1 MNTETKRIM
10 RVTNFKDMY
19 HYDLEGEVVVFGE
32 YIPIK
37 RHIEIDVDENGLKK
51 VSRIYSN
58 YEDGKYNE
66 LTVIN
71 HFRDD
76 NGNLSMYEEHFM
88 LQGDKFVKVTEDDRI
103 KSFIIDEDRGIATK
117 VKTDSM
123 ESEEMEFTD
132 PRELLMTGETA
143 PLKFNAKI
151 WTDPASVENG
161 FKKTVIES
169 DFTTTNVTKMS
180 SVKTIDGKTINTY
193 TEDETVYSSKDEYTE
208 ESNAKYVTKYKPAYF
223 TSTTTK
229 VLDDEKLNDMAID
242 IDEVNVIEKITHTI
256 SFNEKS
262 PIANASTTIKNNVLF
277 IDGVN
282 QFGNDITLDIL
293 AKNSAL
299 MKAIKAEPDIDP
311 AIGICMEAELTE
323 NTLAELAKLGYIVVI
338 STEVEKH
345 NYDEVL
351 YSEASDDKFVSFD
364 LDCYDKDHNHT
375 LSISITT
382 SASTLI
388 CDRTEFN
395 EYGIKTLLFR
405 QAMNKKI

>member
-19 HYDLEGEVVVFGE
+19 HYDLEGEAVVFGE

-51 VSRIYSN
+51 VSRIYSD
-58 YEDGKYNE
+58 YEDGKYND

-76 NGNLSMYEEHFM
+76 NGDLSMYEEHFM

-103 KSFIIDEDRGIATK
+103 SSFIVDEAWGIATK

-132 PRELLMTGETA
+132 PRELLETGETA
-143 PLKFNAKI
+143 PLKSNAKI
-151 WTDPASVENG
+151 WTDPASVDNG

-169 DFTTTNVTKMS
+169 DFTTANVTKMS

-193 TEDETVYSSKDEYTE
+193 TEDETVYSSKEEYTE
-208 ESNAKYVTKYKPAYF
+208 ESAKYVTKYKPAYF

-229 VLDDEKLNDMAID
+229 VLDDEKLNDMAVD
-242 IDEVNVIEKITHTI
+242 IDEVNVIEKITHMI

-262 PIANASTTIKNNVLF
+262 PIANASTTVKNNVLF

-282 QFGNDITLDIL
+282 QFGNDITLDII

-299 MKAIKAEPDIDP
+299 MKAIKVDVDP
-311 AIGICMEAELTE
+311 AIGIDLEALTKDPM
-323 NTLAELAKLGYIVVI
+323 AELAKLGYIVIV
-338 STEVEKH
+338 STEMEKH

-351 YSEASDDKFVSFD
+351 YSEASDEKFVSFD
-364 LDCYDKDHNHT
+364 VDCYDKYYIHT

-382 SASTLI
+382 SASTI
-388 CDRTEFN
+388 IFDRVEFN

-405 QAMNKKI
+405 QAINKKI

>member
-1 MNTETKRIM
+1 MNIETKRIM
-10 RVTNFKDMY
+10 KVTNFKDMY
-19 HYDLEGEVVVFGE
+19 HYDLEGEAIVFGE
-32 YIPIK
+32 HIPIK
-37 RHIEIDVDENGLKK
+37 RHIDIDVDENGLKK
-51 VSRIYSN
+51 VSRIYSG

-66 LTVIN
+66 LTVVN

-76 NGNLSMYEEHFM
+76 NGDLSMYEEHFM
-88 LQGDKFVKVTEDDRI
+88 LQGDKFVKVTEDDKI
-103 KSFIIDEDRGIATK
+103 KSFIVDEAQGIVTK

-132 PRELLMTGETA
+132 PRELLETGETS
-143 PLKFNAKI
+143 PLKFKATI
-151 WTDPASVENG
+151 WTDPASVDNG

-193 TEDETVYSSKDEYTE
+193 TEDETLYLSKEEYTE
-208 ESNAKYVTKYKPAYF
+208 ETAKYVTKYKPAYF

-229 VLDDEKLNDMAID
+229 VLDDEKLNDMAVE
-242 IDEVNVIEKITHTI
+242 IDEVNVIEKITHMI
-256 SFNEKS
+256 SFNKKT
-262 PIANASTTIKNNVLF
+262 PVANASTTVKNNVLF

-293 AKNSAL
+293 AKDSAL
-299 MKAIKAEPDIDP
+299 MKAIKVDVDP
-311 AIGICMEAELTE
+311 AIGIDLEALTKDPM
-323 NTLAELAKLGYIVVI
+323 AELAKLGYIVVV

-345 NYDEVL
+345 NYDEAL
-351 YSEASDDKFVSFD
+351 YSEASDEKFVSFD
-364 LDCYDKDHNHT
+364 VDCYDKDHNHT
-375 LSISITT
+375 LSIGITT
-382 SASTLI
+382 SASTI
-388 CDRTEFN
+388 VFDRVEFN

>member
-1 MNTETKRIM
+1 MNIETKRIM

-19 HYDLEGEVVVFGE
+19 HYDIEGEEVVFGE
-32 YIPIK
+32 HIPIK

-51 VSRIYSN
+51 VSRIYSD
-58 YEDGKYNE
+58 YEDGKYND
-66 LTVIN
+66 LTIIN

-76 NGNLSMYEEHFM
+76 NGDLSMYEKHFM

-103 KSFIIDEDRGIATK
+103 NSFIGDEAQGIVTK

-132 PRELLMTGETA
+132 PRELLETGETA

-151 WTDPASVENG
+151 WTDPASVDNG

-169 DFTTTNVTKMS
+169 DFTTANVTKMS

-193 TEDETVYSSKDEYTE
+193 TEDETVYLSKEEYTE
-208 ESNAKYVTKYKPAYF
+208 ESAKYVTKYKPAYF

-229 VLDDEKLNDMAID
+229 VLDDEKLNDMAVD
-242 IDEVNVIEKITHTI
+242 IDEVNVIEKITHMI

-262 PIANASTTIKNNVLF
+262 PIANASTTVKNNVLF

-282 QFGNDITLDIL
+282 QFGNDITLDII

-299 MKAIKAEPDIDP
+299 MKAIKVDVDP
-311 AIGICMEAELTE
+311 AIGIDLEALTKDPM
-323 NTLAELAKLGYIVVI
+323 AELAKLGYIVVI
-338 STEVEKH
+338 STEMEKH

-351 YSEASDDKFVSFD
+351 YSEASDEKFVSFD
-364 LDCYDKDHNHT
+364 VDCYDKYYIHT

-382 SASTLI
+382 SASTI
-388 CDRTEFN
+388 IFDRVEFN

-405 QAMNKKI
+405 QAMNNKI

>member
-32 YIPIK
+32 HTPIK

-51 VSRIYSN
+51 VSRIYSG
-58 YEDGKYNE
+58 YEDGKYND

-76 NGNLSMYEEHFM
+76 NDDLSMYEEHFM

-103 KSFIIDEDRGIATK
+103 SSFIGDEAQGIITK
-117 VKTDSM
+117 VKTDFM
-123 ESEEMEFTD
+123 ESEAMEFTD
-132 PRELLMTGETA
+132 PRELLETGETA

-151 WTDPASVENG
+151 WTDPASVDNG

-169 DFTTTNVTKMS
+169 DFTTANVTKMS

-193 TEDETVYSSKDEYTE
+193 TEDETVYSSKEEYTE
-208 ESNAKYVTKYKPAYF
+208 ESAKYVTKYKPAYF

-229 VLDDEKLNDMAID
+229 VLDDEKLNDMAVD

-262 PIANASTTIKNNVLF
+262 PIANASTTVKNNVLF

-299 MKAIKAEPDIDP
+299 MKAIKVDVDP
-311 AIGICMEAELTE
+311 AIGIDLEALTKDPM
-323 NTLAELAKLGYIVVI
+323 AELAKLGYIVIV
-338 STEVEKH
+338 STEMEKH

-351 YSEASDDKFVSFD
+351 YSEASDEKFVSFD
-364 LDCYDKDHNHT
+364 VDCYDKYYIHT

-382 SASTLI
+382 SASTI
-388 CDRTEFN
+388 IFDRVEFN

>member
-1 MNTETKRIM
+1 MNIETKRIM
-10 RVTNFKDMY
+10 KVTNFKDMY

-32 YIPIK
+32 HIPIK

-51 VSRIYSN
+51 VSRIYSG
-58 YEDGKYNE
+58 YEDGKYND

-76 NGNLSMYEEHFM
+76 NGDLSMYKEHFM

-103 KSFIIDEDRGIATK
+103 SSLIGDEAQGIVTK
-117 VKTDSM
+117 VKTDFM

-132 PRELLMTGETA
+132 PRELLETGETA

-151 WTDPASVENG
+151 WTDPASVDNG

-169 DFTTTNVTKMS
+169 DFTTANVTKMS

-193 TEDETVYSSKDEYTE
+193 TEDETVYSSKEEYTE
-208 ESNAKYVTKYKPAYF
+208 ESAKYVTKYKPAYF

-229 VLDDEKLNDMAID
+229 VLDDEKLNDMAVD
-242 IDEVNVIEKITHTI
+242 IDEVNVIEKITHMI

-262 PIANASTTIKNNVLF
+262 PIANASTTVKNNVLF

-282 QFGNDITLDIL
+282 QFGNDITLDII

-299 MKAIKAEPDIDP
+299 MKAIKVDVDP
-311 AIGICMEAELTE
+311 AIGIDLEALTKDPM
-323 NTLAELAKLGYIVVI
+323 AELAKLGYIVIV
-338 STEVEKH
+338 STEMEKH

-351 YSEASDDKFVSFD
+351 YSEASDEKFVSFD
-364 LDCYDKDHNHT
+364 VDCYDKYHIHT
-375 LSISITT
+375 LSIGITT
-382 SASTLI
+382 SASTI
-388 CDRTEFN
+388 VFDRVEFN

>member
-1 MNTETKRIM
+1 MNIETKRIM
-10 RVTNFKDMY
+10 KVTNFKDMY
-19 HYDLEGEVVVFGE
+19 HYDLEGEAIVFGKH
-32 YIPIK
+32 IPIK

-51 VSRIYSN
+51 VSRIYSG
-58 YEDGKYNE
+58 YEDGKYND

-76 NGNLSMYEEHFM
+76 NGDISMYEEHFM

-103 KSFIIDEDRGIATK
+103 SSFIGDEAQGIVTK
-117 VKTDSM
+117 VKTDFM

-132 PRELLMTGETA
+132 PRELLETGETA

-151 WTDPASVENG
+151 WTDPASVDNG

-169 DFTTTNVTKMS
+169 DFTTANVTKMS

-193 TEDETVYSSKDEYTE
+193 TEDETVYSSKEEYTE
-208 ESNAKYVTKYKPAYF
+208 ESAKYVTKYKPAYF

-229 VLDDEKLNDMAID
+229 VLDDEKLNDMAVD
-242 IDEVNVIEKITHTI
+242 IDEVNVIEKITHMI

-262 PIANASTTIKNNVLF
+262 PIANASTTVKNNVLF

-282 QFGNDITLDIL
+282 QFGNDITLDII

-299 MKAIKAEPDIDP
+299 MKAIKVDVDP
-311 AIGICMEAELTE
+311 AIGIDLEALTKDPM
-323 NTLAELAKLGYIVVI
+323 AELAKLGYIVIV
-338 STEVEKH
+338 STEMEKH

-351 YSEASDDKFVSFD
+351 YSEASDEKFVSFD
-364 LDCYDKDHNHT
+364 VDCYDKYYIHT
-375 LSISITT
+375 LSIGITT
-382 SASTLI
+382 SASTI
-388 CDRTEFN
+388 IFDRVEFN
-395 EYGIKTLLFR
+395 DYGIKTLLFR
-405 QAMNKKI
+405 QAMSKKI

>member
-19 HYDLEGEVVVFGE
+19 HYDLEGEAVVFGE

-51 VSRIYSN
+51 VSRIYSD
-58 YEDGKYNE
+58 YEDGKYND

-76 NGNLSMYEEHFM
+76 NGDLSMYEEHFM

-103 KSFIIDEDRGIATK
+103 SSFIVDEAWGIATK

-132 PRELLMTGETA
+132 PRELLETGETA
-143 PLKFNAKI
+143 PLKSNAKI
-151 WTDPASVENG
+151 WTDPASVDNG

-169 DFTTTNVTKMS
+169 DFTTANVTKMS

-193 TEDETVYSSKDEYTE
+193 TENETVYSSKEEYTE
-208 ESNAKYVTKYKPAYF
+208 ESAKYVTKYKPAYF

-229 VLDDEKLNDMAID
+229 VLDDEKLNDMAVD
-242 IDEVNVIEKITHTI
+242 IDEVNVIEKITHMI

-262 PIANASTTIKNNVLF
+262 PIANASTTVKNNVLF

-299 MKAIKAEPDIDP
+299 KKAIKVDVDP
-311 AIGICMEAELTE
+311 AIGIDLEALTKDPM
-323 NTLAELAKLGYIVVI
+323 AELAKLGYIVIV
-338 STEVEKH
+338 STEMEKH
-345 NYDEVL
+345 NYDEAL
-351 YSEASDDKFVSFD
+351 YSEASDEKFVSFD
-364 LDCYDKDHNHT
+364 VDCYDKYYIHT

-382 SASTLI
+382 SASTI
-388 CDRTEFN
+388 IFDRVEFN

-405 QAMNKKI
+405 QAMSKKI

>member
-1 MNTETKRIM
+1 MNIETKRIM

-19 HYDLEGEVVVFGE
+19 HYDIEGEEVVFGE
-32 YIPIK
+32 HIPIK

-51 VSRIYSN
+51 VSRIYSD
-58 YEDGKYNE
+58 YEDGKYND
-66 LTVIN
+66 LTIIN

-76 NGNLSMYEEHFM
+76 NDDLSMYEEHFM

-103 KSFIIDEDRGIATK
+103 NSFIGDEAQGIVTK

-132 PRELLMTGETA
+132 PRELLETGETA

-151 WTDPASVENG
+151 WTDPASVDNG

-169 DFTTTNVTKMS
+169 DFTTANVTKMS

-193 TEDETVYSSKDEYTE
+193 TEDETVYLSKEEYTE
-208 ESNAKYVTKYKPAYF
+208 ESAKYVTKYKPAYF

-229 VLDDEKLNDMAID
+229 VLDDEKLNDMAVD
-242 IDEVNVIEKITHTI
+242 IDEVNVIEKITHMI

-262 PIANASTTIKNNVLF
+262 PIANASTTVKNNVLF

-282 QFGNDITLDIL
+282 QFGNDITLDII

-299 MKAIKAEPDIDP
+299 MKAIKVDVDP
-311 AIGICMEAELTE
+311 AIGIDLEALTKDPM
-323 NTLAELAKLGYIVVI
+323 AELAKLGYIVVI
-338 STEVEKH
+338 STEMEKH

-351 YSEASDDKFVSFD
+351 YSEASDEKFVSFD
-364 LDCYDKDHNHT
+364 VDCYDKYYIHT

-382 SASTLI
+382 SASTI
-388 CDRTEFN
+388 IFDRVEFN

-405 QAMNKKI
+405 QAMNNKI

>member
-1 MNTETKRIM
+1 MNIETKRIM

-19 HYDLEGEVVVFGE
+19 HYDIEGEEVVFGE
-32 YIPIK
+32 HIPIK

-51 VSRIYSN
+51 VSRIYSD
-58 YEDGKYNE
+58 YEDGKYND
-66 LTVIN
+66 LTIIN

-76 NGNLSMYEEHFM
+76 NDDLSMYEEHFM

-103 KSFIIDEDRGIATK
+103 NSFIGDEAQGIVTK

-132 PRELLMTGETA
+132 PRELLETGETA

-151 WTDPASVENG
+151 WTDPASVDNG

-169 DFTTTNVTKMS
+169 DFTTANVTKMS

-193 TEDETVYSSKDEYTE
+193 TEDETVYLSKEEYTE
-208 ESNAKYVTKYKPAYF
+208 ESAKYVTKYKPAYF

-229 VLDDEKLNDMAID
+229 VLDDEKLNDMAVD
-242 IDEVNVIEKITHTI
+242 IDEVNVIEKITHMI

-262 PIANASTTIKNNVLF
+262 PIANASTTVKNNVLF

-282 QFGNDITLDIL
+282 QFGNDITLDII

-299 MKAIKAEPDIDP
+299 MKAIKVDVDP
-311 AIGICMEAELTE
+311 AIGIDLEALTKDPM
-323 NTLAELAKLGYIVVI
+323 AELAKLGYIVVI
-338 STEVEKH
+338 STEMEKH

-351 YSEASDDKFVSFD
+351 YSEASDEKFVSFD
-364 LDCYDKDHNHT
+364 VDCYDKYYIHT

-382 SASTLI
+382 SASTIIL
-388 CDRTEFN
+388 DRVEFN

-405 QAMNKKI
+405 QAMNNKI